1 MLTTILLIMSLV
13 CICILTVIIII
24 LYRMIRHMM
33 MIMQQQSQV
42 LYFIDKQ
49 HRVSDEK
56 IQDME
61 TNIETIS
68 TSIANVLDVYKQS
81 VTKRIHPRPELVEQ
95 INATIMD
102 LLTIEVGLS
111 RNMSAPKRDSVPKI
125 IQSVIETYP
134 EVDQEYL
141 TKKTLSMIETYSE
154 T

>member
-1 MLTTILLIMSLV
+1 
-13 CICILTVIIII
+13 
-24 LYRMIRHMM
+24 MM

-68 TSIANVLDVYKQS
+68 ASIANVLNVYKQS

-111 RNMSAPKRDSVPKI
+111 KNMSAPKRDSVPKI